1 MREKISNSFLR
12 PDIDDAAAA
21 FNKWQGTRSE
31 SLDEYLLR
39 KRKIE
44 LSCLL
49 NKIIENEL
57 TDADR
62 QIVRLHWFEGNT
74 VTKTAEILNVD
85 RSTVSRRLEKIN
97 DVIYDKMK
105 YAVEYRYG
113 KDYSSSLRV
122 IIKNKDALFLINEEE
137 DSPAM
142 RIMNLRKRQGF
153 TLDDAGAMTGLGAK
167 RIEAIENES
176 EKISV
181 NDIRRIA
188 TAFRT
193 TADYIVFGKN

>member
-1 MREKISNSFLR
+1 
-12 PDIDDAAAA
+12 
-21 FNKWQGTRSE
+21 
-31 SLDEYLLR
+31 
-39 KRKIE
+39 
-44 LSCLL
+44 
-49 NKIIENEL
+49 
-57 TDADR
+57 
-62 QIVRLHWFEGNT
+62 
-74 VTKTAEILNVD
+74 
-85 RSTVSRRLEKIN
+85 
-97 DVIYDKMK
+97 
-105 YAVEYRYG
+105 
-113 KDYSSSLRV
+113 
-122 IIKNKDALFLINEEE
+122 
-137 DSPAM
+137 M